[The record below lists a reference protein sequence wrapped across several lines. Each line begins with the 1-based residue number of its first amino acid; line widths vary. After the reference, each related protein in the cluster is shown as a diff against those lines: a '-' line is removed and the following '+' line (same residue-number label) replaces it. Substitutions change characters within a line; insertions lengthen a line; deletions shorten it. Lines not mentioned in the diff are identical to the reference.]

1 MPATRLENLPA
12 HARDLASRSLDWM
25 DACWD
30 ADVALFRTPHDKL
43 YEAGKLGVPGHL
55 VRESG
60 WYALGLLLR
69 NRADDRE
76 RAIRTLE
83 SVLNYQFDAPDQ
95 PYHGTW
101 YRSPHEPPPPANP
114 REWKDYDP
122 NWREFIGT
130 TLALI
135 LIEYADQLPA
145 ALIER
150 IDAALQRAAVGT
162 LARRV
167 SASYTNIALMT
178 AFLLQFAGERYQ
190 RPEWTEASSELAE
203 QIWELFRRTST
214 FEEFNSPTY
223 YGIDLYALA
232 LWRSY
237 ATQPFLRE
245 KGAAIERRIW
255 QEIAQTYHAEMRNI
269 VGPYDRSY
277 SMDMRNYVSCL
288 ALWIWLITGYERAP
302 FPDIRHDF
310 GHNWDFALAPA
321 VALLGL
327 DLPSEL
333 EQHFRQFS
341 GPRSLRIVIN
351 HEPERVATAYLAER
365 IMLGGEEAPSSHR
378 PNNSQYHPATLH
390 WLSGQ
395 DNQLGWIKINN
406 TAPIR
411 AQAEGTSL
419 RMFIQTQRGGELNF
433 SFRIGGDLALSF
445 EMIERGRWRLPGLN
459 IDVMTQAESVAV
471 EQAGNELLVSY
482 TARNLPPRA
491 MVRCTLIAELV

>member
-1 MPATRLENLPA
+1 MPATRLDDLPTHA
-12 HARDLASRSLDWM
+12 HELATRSLDWM

-30 ADVALFRTPHDKL
+30 AEATLFRTPQDKI
-43 YEAGKLGVPGHL
+43 YEAGNLSVPGHL

-69 NRADDRE
+69 NRPGDAQ
-76 RAIRTLE
+76 RAIQTLE
-83 SVLNYQFDAPDQ
+83 SVLNYQFDAPEQ

-101 YRSPHEPPPPANP
+101 YRSPHEPHPPADP
-114 REWKDYDP
+114 QVWKDYDP

-135 LIEYADQLPA
+135 LIEYADQLPSP
-145 ALIER
+145 LIER
-150 IDAALQRAAVGT
+150 IDAALKRAVAGT
-162 LARRV
+162 LARQV
-167 SASYTNIALMT
+167 PASYTNIALMT
-178 AFLLQFAGERYQ
+178 AFLLQFAAERYNQ
-190 RPEWTEASSELAE
+190 PEWAEASNELAE

-214 FEEFNSPTY
+214 VEEFNSPTY

-237 ATQPFLRE
+237 ANLPFLRE
-245 KGAAIERRIW
+245 KGAAMEQILW
-255 QEIAQTYHAEMRNI
+255 QEIAKTYHAEMRNT

-288 ALWIWLITGYERAP
+288 GLWIWLVTGYERAP
-302 FPDIRHDF
+302 FPDISQDF

-333 EQHFRQFS
+333 QEPFSHFS
-341 GPRSLRIVIN
+341 GPRSLRIVISQ
-351 HEPERVATAYLAER
+351 EPERVATAYLAER
-365 IMLGGEEAPSSHR
+365 MVLGAEEAPSSHR
-378 PNNSQYHPATLH
+378 PNNFQYHPATLH
-390 WLSGQ
+390 WLTGQ

-406 TAPIR
+406 TVPIR
-411 AQAEGTSL
+411 AQAEENSL
-419 RMFIQTQRGGELNF
+419 RIFIQALRGGDLEF
-433 SFRIGGDLALSF
+433 SFRIGGDLALSAD
-445 EMIERGRWRLPGLN
+445 MIERGHWQLPGLH
-459 IDVMTQAESVAV
+459 IDLMTQADSVEV
-471 EQAGNELLVSY
+471 DQEGKELVVRY

-491 MVRCTLIAELV
+491 MVRCTLIAELI